1 MTVVLWVL
9 ATLGFS
15 FYVGN
20 FGRYGAVYGTFATLV
35 VLLLW
40 LYLMAL
46 AFLYGAELDAE
57 LRRRGAAR
65 RAAARA
71 RGSAAAGGL

>member
-1 MTVVLWVL
+1 MTVVLWVV

-20 FGRYGAVYGTFATLV
+20 FGRYGAIYGTFATLV

-46 AFLYGAELDAE
+46 AFLYGAELDA
-57 LRRRGAAR
+57 RAAR
-65 RAAARA
+65 
-71 RGSAAAGGL
+71 GGAAGGGSARSRAGPRAVR